1 MNKDIYA
8 RAKAELERRRSSA
21 ISLADSRSA
30 LLAEM
35 SEEIREIDKELSG
48 TGLMLFKIACEG
60 GDIAPLKE
68 RNQALVKKRREI
80 IVSLGYP
87 ADYTDLHYTCK
98 ECSDSGFVGDGT
110 RMCSC
115 LKELIIKER
124 IAASGI
130 GKLIEKQS
138 FENFDLSV
146 YAFDEAVHT
155 QMCANLA
162 AAKNYVKHFDKD
174 RGNLLLIGK
183 TGTGKTHISTAIAR
197 ELIHKGY
204 DVIYDSA
211 QNIVSDFEADR
222 FRSGYGTYEPKS
234 EKHLECELLIIDD
247 LGTEFASQFTLST
260 IYNLLNTRQ
269 NKRLATIISTNLSPD
284 ELAKRYEDRVYSR
297 IIGSGCKVLAFV
309 GKDKRVN

>member
-30 LLAEM
+30 LLAEE
-35 SEEIREIDKELSG
+35 SDEIRKIDKELSG
-48 TGLMLFKIACEG
+48 TGLMLFKIACDG
-60 GDIAPLKE
+60 GDIAPLKQ
-68 RNQALVKKRREI
+68 RNQELVKLKREI

-87 ADYTDLHYTCK
+87 ADYTDVHYTCK

-110 RMCSC
+110 RMCNC
-115 LKELIIKER
+115 LRELIIRER
-124 IAASGI
+124 IAESGI

-138 FENFDLSV
+138 FDNFDLSV
-146 YAFDEAVHT
+146 YAFDESVHT
-155 QMCANLA
+155 KMRANLA
-162 AAKNYVKHFDKD
+162 AAKNYVKNFDKE
-174 RGNLLLIGK
+174 RENLLLIGK

-211 QNIVSDFEADR
+211 QNIISDFEADR
-222 FRSGYGTYEPKS
+222 FRSGYGSYEPKS
-234 EKHLECELLIIDD
+234 DKHLECELLIIDD

-269 NKRLATIISTNLSPD
+269 NKGLSTIISTNLSPD

>member
-30 LLAEM
+30 LLAEE
-35 SEEIREIDKELSG
+35 SDEIRKIDKELSG

-68 RNQALVKKRREI
+68 RNQELVKLKREI

-87 ADYTDLHYTCK
+87 ADYTDVHYTCK

-110 RMCSC
+110 RMCNC
-115 LKELIIKER
+115 LRELIIKER
-124 IAASGI
+124 IAESGI

-138 FENFDLSV
+138 FDNFDLSV
-146 YAFDEAVHT
+146 YAFDESVHT
-155 QMCANLA
+155 KMRANLA
-162 AAKNYVKHFDKD
+162 AAKNYVKNFDKE

-211 QNIVSDFEADR
+211 QNIISDFEADR
-222 FRSGYGTYEPKS
+222 FRSGYGSYEPKS
-234 EKHLECELLIIDD
+234 DKHLECELLIIDD

-269 NKRLATIISTNLSPD
+269 NKGLSTIISTNLSPD

>member
-30 LLAEM
+30 LLAEE
-35 SEEIREIDKELSG
+35 SDEIRKIDKELSG
-48 TGLMLFKIACEG
+48 TGLMLFKIACDG
-60 GDIAPLKE
+60 GDIAPLKQ
-68 RNQALVKKRREI
+68 RNQELVKLKREI

-87 ADYTDLHYTCK
+87 ADYTDVHYTCK

-110 RMCSC
+110 RMCNC
-115 LKELIIKER
+115 LRELIIKER
-124 IAASGI
+124 IAESGI

-138 FENFDLSV
+138 FDNFDLSV
-146 YAFDEAVHT
+146 YAFDESVHT
-155 QMCANLA
+155 KMRANLA
-162 AAKNYVKHFDKD
+162 AAKNYVKNFDKE

-211 QNIVSDFEADR
+211 QNIISDFEADR
-222 FRSGYGTYEPKS
+222 FRSGYGSYEPKS
-234 EKHLECELLIIDD
+234 DKHLECELLIIDD

-269 NKRLATIISTNLSPD
+269 NKGLSTIISTNLSPD

>member
-1 MNKDIYA
+1 MNHDIYA
-8 RAKAELERRRSSA
+8 RAKAEIERRRTAA

-30 LLAEM
+30 LLAEE
-35 SEEIREIDKELSG
+35 SEEIREIDAELSK
-48 TGLMLFKIACEG
+48 TGLNLFKIACEG
-60 GDIAPLKE
+60 GDLTPLKE
-68 RNQALVKKRREI
+68 RNQALVRKRRDI

-87 ADYTDLHYTCK
+87 ADYTDLHYTCTD
-98 ECSDSGFVGDGT
+98 CSDTGFIGGT
-110 RMCSC
+110 KMCGC
-115 LKELIIKER
+115 LRELIIKER

-138 FENFDLSV
+138 FENFDLSL
-146 YAFDEAVHT
+146 YAYDEAVHT
-155 QMCANLA
+155 KMRANLA
-162 AAKNYVKHFDKD
+162 AAKNYVKNFDKE
-174 RGNLLLIGK
+174 RGNLLLIGS

-211 QNIVSDFEADR
+211 QNIISDFEADR
-222 FRSGYGTYEPKS
+222 FRSGYGTAEPKS

-269 NKRLATIISTNLSPD
+269 NKGLSTIISTNLSPA
-284 ELAKRYEDRVYSR
+284 ELAGRYEDRIYSR

>member
-1 MNKDIYA
+1 MNNDIYA
-8 RAKAELERRRSSA
+8 RARVEIERRRSSA
-21 ISLADSRSA
+21 ISLAEARNA
-30 LLAEM
+30 LLAEE
-35 SEEIREIDKELSG
+35 SEEIKEIDKELSR
-48 TGLMLFKIACEG
+48 TGLSLFKIACEG

-98 ECSDSGFVGDGT
+98 ECSDTGFVGDGT
-110 RMCSC
+110 KMCNC
-115 LKELIIKER
+115 FKELVVKER

-146 YAFDEAVHT
+146 YSYDESVQT
-155 QMCANLA
+155 KMRANLA
-162 AAKNYVKHFDKD
+162 AAKNYVKNFGKD
-174 RGNLLLIGK
+174 RGNLLLIGS

-197 ELIHKGY
+197 ELIHKGH

-211 QNIVSDFEADR
+211 QNIISDFESDR
-222 FRSGYGTYEPKS
+222 FRSGYGTAEPKS
-234 EKHLECELLIIDD
+234 AKHLECELLIIDD

-269 NKRLATIISTNLSPD
+269 NKGLSTIISTNLSPA
-284 ELAKRYEDRVYSR
+284 ELASRYEDRVYSR